1 MMTMEMIIAGAGI
14 IGMSC
19 AWKLAGCKIPV
30 TIFDARE
37 TGGEASWAGAGM
49 LAPGG
54 EIEEAS
60 PLTEMALRSLE
71 MYPRFV
77 DGLREESGAAIDFRK
92 CGALEIALESDEAAV
107 LEERAEQQASLG
119 IRSEEARFPG
129 AIHSRF
135 YPDDAVVDPRQVMA
149 ALRIACVRRGVQIME
164 HERVLEILPDGTG
177 VRTSTGTYRDDTV
190 LVTAGA
196 WSSEL
201 VSPLRLPVAKP
212 VRGHLLSYNA
222 PPDMLGTIL
231 RRQNTYLLQRMSG
244 TIVAGSTTEHVGF
257 DRTIDESIVQDIAA
271 RASCLLPALRSLP
284 VCERWI
290 GFRPGIESGIPQI
303 GRVAGTN
310 IWTAYGHYRNGILL
324 APDTAEQ
331 IARSVTQ
338 AH

>member
-37 TGGEASWAGAGM
+37 TGAEASWAGAGM

-54 EIEEAS
+54 EMEEAS
-60 PLTEMALRSLE
+60 SVTEMALRSLA
-71 MYPRFV
+71 MYSGFV
-77 DGLREESGAAIDFRK
+77 NELQEESGTTIDFSK
-92 CGALEIALESDEAAV
+92 CGALEIALESEEAAT
-107 LEERAEQQASLG
+107 LEERARRQSSLG
-119 IRSEEARFPG
+119 IRSQEARFPG

-135 YPDDAVVDPRQVMA
+135 YPDDAIVDPRQIMS
-149 ALRIACVRRGVQIME
+149 ALRIACVRRNVQIIE
-164 HERVLEILPDGTG
+164 HERVLEILPGGAG
-177 VRTSTGTYRDDTV
+177 VRTSNGTYRDDAV

-201 VSPLRLPVAKP
+201 VSTLRLPGAKP
-212 VRGHLLSYNA
+212 VRGHLISWNA
-222 PPDMLGTIL
+222 QPGMLGTIL
-231 RRQNTYLLQRMSG
+231 RRQNTYLLQRASG
-244 TIVAGSTTEHVGF
+244 TIVAGSTTEDAGF
-257 DRTIDESIVQDIAA
+257 DRTIDESIVKDIAA
-271 RASCLLPALRSLP
+271 RASCLLPTLRSLP
-284 VCERWI
+284 VCERWV
-290 GFRPGIESGIPQI
+290 GFRPGIESGVPKI
-303 GRVAGTN
+303 GRAAGTN

-331 IARSVTQ
+331 IAQSVTQ